1 MISVRKA
8 KHLDTTTMFTYSHT
22 NTPLEQSERAYYL
35 SYFIKINNSN
45 NNKNSNNND
54 IFNSCI
60 KKFIKNP
67 TVETVTTKTY
77 GGPYLQTQQTI
88 LEYALS
94 HNIFLIIKK
103 ALQIMHNTFQIPRN
117 TFQILRNTF

>member
-1 MISVRKA
+1 
-8 KHLDTTTMFTYSHT
+8 MFT
-22 NTPLEQSERAYYL
+22 R
-35 SYFIKINNSN
+35 INELLVVS
-45 NNKNSNNND
+45 
-54 IFNSCI
+54 IFKDHILLTLLTLMS
-60 KKFIKNP
+60 KFEFSFVAPI
-67 TVETVTTKTY
+67 Y

-88 LEYALS
+88 LENALS

>member
-1 MISVRKA
+1 MGLRSVFFLSVDSRNLVNVNGVCGPKKA
-8 KHLDTTTMFTYSHT
+8 PCFNLWNLNAS
-22 NTPLEQSERAYYL
+22 
-35 SYFIKINNSN
+35 
-45 NNKNSNNND
+45 KNLKNYMT
-54 IFNSCI
+54 
-60 KKFIKNP
+60 KKFSNGING
-67 TVETVTTKTY
+67 Y